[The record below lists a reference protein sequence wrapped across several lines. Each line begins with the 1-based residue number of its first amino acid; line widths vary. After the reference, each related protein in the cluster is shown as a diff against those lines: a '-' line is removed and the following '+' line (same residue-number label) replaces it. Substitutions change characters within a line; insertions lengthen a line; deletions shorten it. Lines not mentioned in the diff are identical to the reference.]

1 MKKTD
6 KLDMW
11 KEEKFDVINKYIIFL
26 EYSKMKVVQP

>member
-11 KEEKFDVINKYIIFL
+11 KEKKFDVINKYIIFL